1 MSDYNEEFN
10 EENFNKKNSG
20 KIFKRLIKLVKPVWG
35 YLIGV
40 ILLMIVVAL
49 GESYIPI
56 AVQRVLDNGIV
67 PAVSKAVNQDGET
80 IANDNGD
87 TETDS
92 KGLKAE
98 ADKKQHYMNIVWKE
112 LLIFTGVWL
121 IIAICVY
128 TFIRLAG
135 TAGEKMMYI
144 VRKRAFKH
152 LQKLSFS
159 YFDKTPVGWIIA
171 RVTSDIERFSDML
184 AWFTVDLAWGLF
196 VIIMYSVVMF
206 VIQWQLALIVIC
218 SIPILWAITW
228 FFNNKILK
236 SQREARKYN
245 SRITGN
251 YSEGINGVR
260 VIKSL
265 VQHERMTNEFKQD
278 SNGMYKASYKAGW
291 YTAVYLP
298 LIMLVSGIVLTLV
311 LIIGGNL
318 IFMGLKESSIAGLA
332 IDQASKIGVT
342 VGILAAFIWYA
353 QSFFEPLNQI
363 AIIFAEFQRALASAE
378 RVLSLLDTEPEIIDE
393 SESVDAGDIKGDIE
407 FRSVNFAYEKDKY
420 VLKNFNLKVKAGETI
435 ALVGPTGAGKSTVIN
450 LICRFY
456 EPTKGQILIDE
467 MDYKKRTLHSLQSR
481 LGIVLQTPHL
491 FSGTIRENILY
502 GKLDATDEEMRE
514 AARLVNADKF
524 IEKLPR
530 TYDEDVGEGGNLLST
545 GEKQLISFAR
555 AAIVN
560 PQIFIMDEATSSVDT
575 LTEQYIQEG
584 MHNLL
589 EGRTCFIIA
598 HRLSTIKTA
607 DRIIVLKDGEIEEE
621 GTHKEL
627 LLRKGHYYNLYTK
640 QLREESEQK
649 LGLVKSSSDCDD
661 E

>member
-1 MSDYNEEFN
+1 MSDYNDEFN
-10 EENFNKKNSG
+10 EENFDKKKSG
-20 KIFKRLIKLVKPVWG
+20 KVFKRLIKLVRPVWS
-35 YLIGV
+35 YLIGIIV
-40 ILLMIVVAL
+40 LMIVVSL
-49 GESYIPI
+49 GEAYIPI
-56 AVQRVLDNGIV
+56 VVQRVLDNGIV
-67 PAVSKAVNQDGET
+67 PAVSKAINEEDT
-80 IANDNGD
+80 ANIENGD
-87 TETDS
+87 IVPDNE
-92 KGLKAE
+92 GLKADVKD
-98 ADKKQHYMNIVWKE
+98 DKDYIGIIWREV
-112 LLIFTGVWL
+112 LIFAVIWIL
-121 IIAICVY
+121 IAVCVY
-128 TFIRLAG
+128 SFIRLAG
-135 TAGEKMMYI
+135 TAGEKMMYL

-152 LQKLSFS
+152 LQELSFS

-171 RVTSDIERFSDML
+171 RVTSDVERFSDML

-196 VIIMYSVVMF
+196 IIIIYSIVMF
-206 VIQWQLALIVIC
+206 IIQWQLALIVIL
-218 SIPILWAITW
+218 SVPVLWAITW
-228 FFNNKILK
+228 FFNNKILRH
-236 SQREARKYN
+236 QREARKYN

-251 YSEGINGVR
+251 YAEGINGVR
-260 VIKSL
+260 VIKSM
-265 VQHERMTNEFKQD
+265 VQHERMTSEFKQD
-278 SNGMYKASYKAGW
+278 SDGMYKASYKAGW

-298 LIMLVSGIVLTLV
+298 LIMLISSIVLTLV

-318 IFMGLKESSIAGLA
+318 IFWGLKGSAISGIAV
-332 IDQASKIGVT
+332 DQAAKLGVT
-342 VGILAAFIWYA
+342 VGILTAFIWYA

-363 AIIFAEFQRALASAE
+363 AVIFAEFQRALASAE

-407 FRSVNFAYEKDKY
+407 FRDVNFAYEKDKY

-435 ALVGPTGAGKSTVIN
+435 ALVGPTGAGKSTIIN

-456 EPTKGQILIDE
+456 EPTKGQILIDGV
-467 MDYKKRTLHSLQSR
+467 DYKKRTLHSLQSR

-502 GKLDATDEEMRE
+502 GKLDASDSGVRE

-640 QLREESEQK
+640 QLREENEQK
-649 LGLVKSSSDCDD
+649 LGLVKSTSDVD
-661 E
+661 EK